1 MRFIIILLLLSGL
14 QSQAQWKSFIVN
26 SKGDTLNR
34 VDQKGLKQGPWVV
47 KVPDLRGER
56 GYEEEGVF
64 KNDIKEGTWRRFTLQ
79 GDLLAIENFR
89 YGYRD
94 GKNIYFN
101 FLGELQREE
110 TWRAIDPTN
119 PYDTVNVYDV
129 NDPNKVVGRQVVK
142 LEPNSYKH
150 GTWSYYNTERGTVER
165 TEEWMMDKPKVKEVP
180 KDDMAPI
187 DVAKTEGEGDEGE
200 TKKEEK
206 KTVTKTKPKEVLEFE
221 KKNAGKKKVKVRTGS
236 TGG

>member
-1 MRFIIILLLLSGL
+1 MRFIIILLLLTGL
-14 QSQAQWKSFIVN
+14 QSQAQWKSFIIN

-34 VDQKGLKQGPWVV
+34 VDKNGLKQGRWVIN
-47 KVPDLRGER
+47 VPDLRGER
-56 GYEEEGVF
+56 GYEEEGIF
-64 KNDIKEGTWRRFTLQ
+64 ANDIKEGVWRKFTLQ

-89 YGYRD
+89 FGYRD

-110 TWRAIDPTN
+110 SWRAIDPKN

-129 NDPNKVVGRQVVK
+129 NDPTKVVGQRIVK
-142 LEPNSYKH
+142 VDPSSYKH

-165 TEEWMMDKPKVKEVP
+165 TEEWVMNKPKEKAVP
-180 KDDMAPI
+180 VDDMAPI
-187 DVAKTEGEGDEGE
+187 DVAKTEGEEGE
-200 TKKEEK
+200 AKKDEK
-206 KTVTKTKPKEVLEFE
+206 KTVNKTKPKEVLEFE